1 MSKEFKVIAYQMLPN
16 DEVSLHEENDLQ
28 LLFKSKVLTK

>member
-1 MSKEFKVIAYQMLPN
+1 MSNEFKVLAYQMLSN

-28 LLFKSKVLTK
+28 LLLKSKALTK